1 MINPYALLG
10 AGILAVS
17 LAVGGFTFGVKYQR
31 GQEARAEQLIA
42 RVRDEAQRGA
52 AEAIAQIKINNTTIR
67 QQLETQVRENT
78 VYRDC
83 KLDPDSFRL
92 LNDALSG
99 APGQPAGG
107 GVVSGTDTT
116 DR

>member
-1 MINPYALLG
+1 MNPYILLG

-42 RVRDEAQRGA
+42 KVREEAQRGA
-52 AEAIAQIKINNTTIR
+52 AEEIAKIKVVNTTVK
-67 QQLETQVRENT
+67 QQLETQIRERE
-78 VYRDC
+78 VYRNC
-83 KLDPDSFRL
+83 KLDDDSFRL

-99 APGQPAGG
+99 RAPQPAG
-107 GVVSGTDTT
+107 SRELPGTDST
-116 DR
+116 D